1 MCLFPPRTLRMIAQ
15 ENCDNVGILY
25 HVSAAESSLF
35 EFRLLA
41 SLLRRLLARARA
53 RAASYLSTR
62 SPWSH
67 RVHFYD
73 DGMQRSPPV
82 LIYLGPLRS
91 HENMYVVLRL
101 SFFAIAAA
109 FARLQI
115 IRSVNSCFLHKHAR
129 ASGLRRRMEFY
140 CCWECCFTA
149 LIAPHFHLQSRCFNG
164 VQQTVLDLR
173 QFSP

>member
-1 MCLFPPRTLRMIAQ
+1 MSPPQRVPFLNFA
-15 ENCDNVGILY
+15 
-25 HVSAAESSLF
+25 SSLPSF
-35 EFRLLA
+35 AA
-41 SLLRRLLARARA
+41 SSHARARA
-53 RAASYLSTR
+53 RAASYLPTR